1 MIRIAIAGAGAITER
16 AHIPA
21 LASVA
26 DAQIVAIQSRTAE
39 KAERV
44 ARALWPDDAGRPKI
58 YSDFDEML
66 ARERPDAVGVFTPN
80 HLHCEFTV
88 KALDGGRARARRKA
102 DGADRGRRAQ
112 EWSMRRA
119 KARRVLMVAMQ
130 RRFGGIERAIKDAV
144 ASGAIGKPNFIRA
157 RLSHGGPNLWAPGQ
171 KWFTTASEAG
181 GGAMLDLGVH
191 VADLAI
197 WFMGEIDS
205 VSGQVG
211 TLAKQI
217 EVDDTGAMI
226 LHFKSGAIG
235 VVEASWSSMPPL
247 SAIEI
252 YGSEGRV
259 MAGYPRNDISILKAD
274 GSPAPG
280 FSRDEVMGR
289 FDPRDF
295 LAPSRALAA
304 NFIGAIQG
312 RVKPSP
318 DGHRRTARGRGNR
331 GVLSFV
337 AHGQSNQAAA
347 RFIIHRCFANRSK
360 RWRRIGPASSRV
372 PASA

>member
-1 MIRIAIAGAGAITER
+1 MIRIAIAGAGAIAER

-21 LASVA
+21 LRSVA
-26 DAQIVAIQSRTAE
+26 DAQIIALQSRTIE
-39 KAERV
+39 KAEHV
-44 ARALWPDDAGRPKI
+44 AGALWPDDASRPKV
-58 YSDFDEML
+58 YSDFDQMP
-66 ARERPDAVGVFTPN
+66 APARPDAVGVFTPN
-80 HLHCEFTV
+80 HLHCEFAV
-88 KALDGGRARARRKA
+88 KALSAGAHVLVEKPMAPTAAAARAMVDSA
-102 DGADRGRRAQ
+102 
-112 EWSMRRA
+112 A

-130 RRFGGIERAIKDAV
+130 RRFGGIERAIKEAL

-157 RLSHGGPNLWAPGQ
+157 RLSHGGPDLWAPGQ
-171 KWFTTASEAG
+171 KWFMTALEAG

-211 TLAKQI
+211 VLAKQI
-217 EVDDTGAMI
+217 DVDDTGAMI

-252 YGSEGRV
+252 YGTKGRV
-259 MAGYPRNDISILKAD
+259 MAGYPRNDISILRDD

-280 FSRDEVMGR
+280 FSREDVMSR
-289 FDPRDF
+289 FDPRDL

-312 RVKPSP
+312 RAKPSP
-318 DGHRRTARGRGNR
+318 DGNDGLRAVEAVEACYR
-331 GVLSFV
+331 
-337 AHGQSNQAAA
+337 
-347 RFIIHRCFANRSK
+347 
-360 RWRRIGPASSRV
+360 SSRTGSRIKL
-372 PASA
+372 PLDS

>member
-1 MIRIAIAGAGAITER
+1 MIKIAIAGAGAITER

-21 LASVA
+21 LRSVA
-26 DAQIVAIQSRTAE
+26 DTQIIAIQSRTAD

-44 ARALWPDDAGRPKI
+44 ARAAWPDDADRPKI

-66 ARERPDAVGVFTPN
+66 ARERPDAVGIFTPN
-80 HLHCEFTV
+80 HLHCEFTL
-88 KALDGGRARARRKA
+88 KALAAGAHVMVEKPMAPTAAEARKMVDAA
-102 DGADRGRRAQ
+102 ATAG
-112 EWSMRRA
+112 
-119 KARRVLMVAMQ
+119 RVLVVAMQ

-144 ASGAIGKPNFIRA
+144 SSGAIGKPHFIRA
-157 RLSHGGPNLWAPGQ
+157 RLSHGGPEFWAPGQ

-197 WFMGEIDS
+197 WFLGELDF
-205 VSGQVG
+205 VSGTVG
-211 TLAKQI
+211 TLARQI

-226 LHFKSGAIG
+226 MQFQSGAIG
-235 VVEASWSSMPPL
+235 VIEASWSSMPPL

-280 FSRDEVMGR
+280 FSRDEVMSR
-289 FDPRDF
+289 FDPHDL
-295 LAPSRALAA
+295 LAPFRELAA
-304 NFIGAIQG
+304 NFIGAVRG
-312 RVKPSP
+312 AMKGSP
-318 DGHRRTARGRGNR
+318 DGIDGLRAIEAVEACYR
-331 GVLSFV
+331 
-337 AHGQSNQAAA
+337 
-347 RFIIHRCFANRSK
+347 
-360 RWRRIGPASSRV
+360 SSRTGSRIKL
-372 PASA
+372 PLDS

>member
-1 MIRIAIAGAGAITER
+1 MIRIAIAGAGAIAER

-26 DAQIVAIQSRTAE
+26 DTQIVAIQSRTVE

-44 ARALWPDDAGRPKI
+44 ARAVSQDDAHRPKV
-58 YSDFDEML
+58 YSNFDEML
-66 ARERPDAVGVFTPN
+66 ARERPDAVGIFTPN
-80 HLHCEFTV
+80 NLHREFTV
-88 KALDGGRARARRKA
+88 KALNAGAHVLVEKPMAPIAAEARKMVDAATKA
-102 DGADRGRRAQ
+102 N
-112 EWSMRRA
+112 
-119 KARRVLMVAMQ
+119 RVLMVAMQ
-130 RRFGGIERAIKDAV
+130 LRFGGIERAIKDALTT
-144 ASGAIGKPNFIRA
+144 GAIGTPNFIRA
-157 RLSHGGPNLWAPGQ
+157 RLSHGGPQLWAPRQ

-217 EVDDTGAMI
+217 EVDDTGAMVM
-226 LHFKSGAIG
+226 HFKSGAIG

-259 MAGYPRNDISILKAD
+259 MAGYPRNDISILTAD

-280 FSRDEVMGR
+280 FAREDVMSR
-289 FDPRDF
+289 FDPRDM
-295 LAPSRALAA
+295 LAPSRALAE
-304 NFIGAIQG
+304 NFVGAIQG
-312 RVKPSP
+312 RMKPSP
-318 DGHRRTARGRGNR
+318 DGIDGLRA
-331 GVLSFV
+331 VE
-337 AHGQSNQAAA
+337 AIEA
-347 RFIIHRCFANRSK
+347 CYRSS
-360 RWRRIGPASSRV
+360 WTGSRIKLPLDS
-372 PASA
+372 

>member
-21 LASVA
+21 FRSVA
-26 DAQIVAIQSRTAE
+26 DAQIVAIQSRTSD

-44 ARALWPDDAGRPKI
+44 AHALWPADDERPKV
-58 YSDFDEML
+58 YSDFDQML
-66 ARERPDAVGVFTPN
+66 TREQPDAVGIFTPN

-88 KALDGGRARARRKA
+88 KAIDAGAHVLVEKPMAPTAAAARKMVDAATRA
-102 DGADRGRRAQ
+102 G
-112 EWSMRRA
+112 
-119 KARRVLMVAMQ
+119 RVLMVAMQ

-144 ASGAIGKPNFIRA
+144 MSGAIGRPNFIRA
-157 RLSHGGPNLWAPGQ
+157 RLSHGGPESWAPGQ

-197 WFMGEIDS
+197 WYIGEVAS

-211 TLAKQI
+211 ILAKQI

-274 GSPAPG
+274 GSPVPG
-280 FSRDEVMGR
+280 FSRDEVMVR
-289 FDPRDF
+289 FDPRDL
-295 LAPSRALAA
+295 LAPFRDLAA
-304 NFIGAIQG
+304 NFIGAVQG
-312 RVKPSP
+312 HVKPSP
-318 DGHRRTARGRGNR
+318 DGSDGLRAVEAVEACYR
-331 GVLSFV
+331 
-337 AHGQSNQAAA
+337 
-347 RFIIHRCFANRSK
+347 
-360 RWRRIGPASSRV
+360 SSRTGSRIKL
-372 PASA
+372 PLDS

>member
-1 MIRIAIAGAGAITER
+1 MIRIAIAGAGAIAER
-16 AHIPA
+16 AHVPA

-26 DAQIVAIQSRTAE
+26 DVQIVAIQSRTAD
-39 KAERV
+39 KAERI
-44 ARALWPDDAGRPKI
+44 AQSLSSGNTKRPKV
-58 YSDFDEML
+58 YSDFDDML
-66 ARERPDAVGVFTPN
+66 ARERPDAVGIFTPN
-80 HLHCEFTV
+80 NLHCEFTV
-88 KALDGGRARARRKA
+88 TALSAGVHVLVEKPMAPTTADARKMVDAA
-102 DGADRGRRAQ
+102 
-112 EWSMRRA
+112 A
-119 KARRVLMVAMQ
+119 KANRVLMVAMQ
-130 RRFGGIERAIKDAV
+130 RRFGGIERAIKDAL

-157 RLSHGGPNLWAPGQ
+157 RLSHGGPHLWAPGQ

-259 MAGYPRNDISILKAD
+259 MAGYPRNDISILKSD
-274 GSPAPG
+274 GSPVPG
-280 FSRDEVMGR
+280 FSREDVMAR
-289 FDPRDF
+289 FDPHDL
-295 LAPSRALAA
+295 LAPSRALAE
-304 NFIGAIQG
+304 NFIAAIQG
-312 RVKPSP
+312 RAKPSP
-318 DGHRRTARGRGNR
+318 DGNDGLRAVEAIEACYR
-331 GVLSFV
+331 
-337 AHGQSNQAAA
+337 
-347 RFIIHRCFANRSK
+347 
-360 RWRRIGPASSRV
+360 SSRSGSRIKL
-372 PASA
+372 PLDT

>member
-1 MIRIAIAGAGAITER
+1 M
-16 AHIPA
+16 
-21 LASVA
+21 
-26 DAQIVAIQSRTAE
+26 QIVALQSRTAA

-44 ARALWPDDAGRPKI
+44 ARTLSPDEARRPKI

-80 HLHCEFTV
+80 NLHCEFTV
-88 KALDGGRARARRKA
+88 KALNAGAHVLVEKPMAPTAADARKMVDAA
-102 DGADRGRRAQ
+102 
-112 EWSMRRA
+112 A
-119 KARRVLMVAMQ
+119 KAGRVLMVAMQ
-130 RRFGGIERAIKDAV
+130 RRFGGIERAIKDAL

-157 RLSHGGPNLWAPGQ
+157 RLSHGGPQLWAPGQ

-226 LHFKSGAIG
+226 LHFKSGALG

-274 GSPAPG
+274 GTPAPG
-280 FSRDEVMGR
+280 F
-289 FDPRDF
+289 
-295 LAPSRALAA
+295 RA
-304 NFIGAIQG
+304 
-312 RVKPSP
+312 
-318 DGHRRTARGRGNR
+318 RR
-331 GVLSFV
+331 
-337 AHGQSNQAAA
+337 
-347 RFIIHRCFANRSK
+347 
-360 RWRRIGPASSRV
+360 
-372 PASA
+372 

>member
-21 LASVA
+21 LRGVA
-26 DAQIVAIQSRTAE
+26 DAQIVALQSRTAD

-44 ARALWPDDAGRPKI
+44 ARALWPDAADRPKI
-58 YSDFDEML
+58 YSNFDDML

-88 KALDGGRARARRKA
+88 KALSAGAHVLVEKPMAPTAAQARKMVDTA
-102 DGADRGRRAQ
+102 
-112 EWSMRRA
+112 A
-119 KARRVLMVAMQ
+119 KAGRVLMVAMQ
-130 RRFGGIERAIKDAV
+130 RRFGGIERAIKDAL
-144 ASGAIGKPNFIRA
+144 ASGAIGTPNFIRA
-157 RLSHGGPNLWAPGQ
+157 RLSHGGPQAWAPGQ

-205 VSGQVG
+205 VSGQVA

-217 EVDDTGAMI
+217 EVDDTGAMVI
-226 LHFKSGAIG
+226 HFKSGAIG
-235 VVEASWSSMPPL
+235 VVDASWRSMPPL

-259 MAGYPRNDISILKAD
+259 MAGYPRNDISILKSD
-274 GSPAPG
+274 GNPAPG
-280 FSRDEVMGR
+280 FSREEVISR

-295 LAPSRALAA
+295 LAPSRALAE
-304 NFIGAIQG
+304 NFIAAIQG
-312 RVKPSP
+312 RAKPSP
-318 DGHRRTARGRGNR
+318 DGIDGLRAVEAIEACYR
-331 GVLSFV
+331 
-337 AHGQSNQAAA
+337 
-347 RFIIHRCFANRSK
+347 
-360 RWRRIGPASSRV
+360 SSRTGSRINL
-372 PASA
+372 PLDS

>member
-21 LASVA
+21 LRSVA
-26 DAQIVAIQSRTAE
+26 DTQIIAIQSRTAE

-44 ARALWPDDAGRPKI
+44 ARSAWPDDSARPRI
-58 YSDFDEML
+58 YCDFDEMM
-66 ARERPDAVGVFTPN
+66 AREHPDAVGIFTPN
-80 HLHCEFTV
+80 HLHCEFTL
-88 KALDGGRARARRKA
+88 KALAAGAHVLVEKPMARTAAEARKMVDA
-102 DGADRGRRAQ
+102 A
-112 EWSMRRA
+112 A

-130 RRFGGIERAIKDAV
+130 RRFGAIERAIKDAV
-144 ASGAIGKPNFIRA
+144 SSGAIGKPNFIRA
-157 RLSHGGPNLWAPGQ
+157 RLSHGGPESWAPGQ

-197 WFMGEIDS
+197 WFVGEVDS

-226 LHFKSGAIG
+226 MQFKSGAIG
-235 VVEASWSSMPPL
+235 VIEASWSSMPPL
-247 SAIEI
+247 SSIEI

-280 FSRDEVMGR
+280 FSREEVMSR
-289 FDPRDF
+289 FDPHDL
-295 LAPSRALAA
+295 LAPFRELAA
-304 NFIGAIQG
+304 NFIGAVRG
-312 RVKPSP
+312 GMKGSP
-318 DGHRRTARGRGNR
+318 DGIDGLRAIEAVEACYR
-331 GVLSFV
+331 
-337 AHGQSNQAAA
+337 
-347 RFIIHRCFANRSK
+347 
-360 RWRRIGPASSRV
+360 SSRTGSRIKL
-372 PASA
+372 PLDS

>member
-16 AHIPA
+16 AHLPA
-21 LASVA
+21 LATVS
-26 DAQIVAIQSRTAE
+26 DARVVAIQSRTTD
-39 KAERV
+39 KAERI
-44 ARALWPDDAGRPKI
+44 AGSFPPDAARPKV

-80 HLHCEFTV
+80 RWHCEFTV
-88 KALDGGRARARRKA
+88 KALEAGAHVLVEKPMAPTTAESRRMVDAAARA
-102 DGADRGRRAQ
+102 G
-112 EWSMRRA
+112 
-119 KARRVLMVAMQ
+119 RVLMVAMQ
-130 RRFGGIERAIKDAV
+130 RRFGGIERAIKDAL

-157 RLSHGGPNLWAPGQ
+157 RLSHGGPGLWAPGQ
-171 KWFTTASEAG
+171 KWFTSASEAG

-197 WFMGEIDS
+197 WFMGEVDS
-205 VSGQVG
+205 VAGQVG

-235 VVEASWSSMPPL
+235 VVEASWSSTPPL

-252 YGSEGRV
+252 YGTEGRV

-280 FSRDEVMGR
+280 FSREEVMSR
-289 FDPRDF
+289 FDPRDL
-295 LAPSRALAA
+295 LAPSRALVENFVAA
-304 NFIGAIQG
+304 IRG
-312 RVKPSP
+312 RAKPSP
-318 DGHRRTARGRGNR
+318 DGTDGARAVEAIEACYR
-331 GVLSFV
+331 
-337 AHGQSNQAAA
+337 
-347 RFIIHRCFANRSK
+347 
-360 RWRRIGPASSRV
+360 SSRTGTRIQL
-372 PASA
+372 PLDS

>member
-1 MIRIAIAGAGAITER
+1 MIRIAISGAGAIAER

-21 LASVA
+21 LRSVG
-26 DAQIVAIQSRTAE
+26 DAQIVALQSRTVE

-44 ARALWPDDAGRPKI
+44 ARALWPDGTSGPKT

-66 ARERPDAVGVFTPN
+66 KRERPDAVGIFTPN
-80 HLHCEFTV
+80 HLHCEFTL
-88 KALDGGRARARRKA
+88 KALAAGAHVLVEKPMAPTTAAARRMVDA
-102 DGADRGRRAQ
+102 AT
-112 EWSMRRA
+112 

-130 RRFGGIERAIKDAV
+130 RRFGGVELAIKDAV
-144 ASGAIGKPNFIRA
+144 TSGAIGKPNFIRA
-157 RLSHGGPNLWAPGQ
+157 RLSHGGPELWAPGQ
-171 KWFTTASEAG
+171 KWFTMASEAG

-217 EVDDTGAMI
+217 DVDDTGAMI
-226 LHFKSGAIG
+226 LHFRSGAIG

-247 SAIEI
+247 SVIEI

-274 GSPAPG
+274 GTAAPG
-280 FSRDEVMGR
+280 FSREEVTGR

-295 LAPSRALAA
+295 LAPSRDLAA

-312 RVKPSP
+312 RVGASP
-318 DGHRRTARGRGNR
+318 DGRDGLRAVEAIEACYR
-331 GVLSFV
+331 
-337 AHGQSNQAAA
+337 
-347 RFIIHRCFANRSK
+347 
-360 RWRRIGPASSRV
+360 SSRTGSRITL
-372 PASA
+372 PLDS

>member
-1 MIRIAIAGAGAITER
+1 MIKIAISGVGAIAER

-21 LASVA
+21 LRSIAG
-26 DAQIVAIQSRTAE
+26 AQIVALQSRTAD
-39 KAERV
+39 KASRV
-44 ARALWPDDAGRPKI
+44 AQSLWSDSADRPKV
-58 YSDFDEML
+58 YSNFDEML

-80 HLHCEFTV
+80 YLHCEFTV
-88 KALDGGRARARRKA
+88 KALDAGAHVLVEKPMAPTAAEARKMIDSA
-102 DGADRGRRAQ
+102 
-112 EWSMRRA
+112 A
-119 KARRVLMVAMQ
+119 KAGRVLMVAMQ
-130 RRFGGIERAIKDAV
+130 RRYGGVERAIKDALI
-144 ASGAIGKPNFIRA
+144 SGAIGKPNFIRA
-157 RLSHGGPNLWAPGQ
+157 RLSHGGPQAWAPGQ

-197 WFMGEIDS
+197 WFMGELDS

-211 TLAKQI
+211 TLDKQI

-226 LHFKSGAIG
+226 LHFKSGALG

-274 GSPAPG
+274 GSAPPG
-280 FSRDEVMGR
+280 FSRDEVMSR

-312 RVKPSP
+312 REKPSP
-318 DGHRRTARGRGNR
+318 DGLDGLRAVEAIEACYR
-331 GVLSFV
+331 
-337 AHGQSNQAAA
+337 
-347 RFIIHRCFANRSK
+347 
-360 RWRRIGPASSRV
+360 SSRTGSRIKL
-372 PASA
+372 PLDS